1 MPAASYS
8 ALERLLHHLALGS
21 RAVAEFS
28 FDLDRQFLPPALADG
43 EDAASDGRHVFVCG
57 LARAGTTIVMRR
69 LHATGLFRSL
79 TYRDMPFVLAP
90 NLWRRLSRLAPRDIA
105 AAERAHGDRLTVD
118 ADSPEAL
125 DEVFWRVFAGSD
137 YIAPDHLHPH
147 HVEEPVLARF
157 RRYVAAIL
165 ASRRDGDSP
174 RRYLSKNNN
183 AILRLDALQ
192 RAFPRAAIVIPFR
205 DPLQHAQSLRAQH
218 RRFSRLQAEDKF
230 ARAYMGWLAHH
241 EFGLDHRP
249 FRFAASLADAGEADT
264 ARLDYWLDLWL
275 DTYAWLL
282 RTRPANAFF
291 VGYETLCAD
300 PLAWDRILARLD
312 IAPGHPSGEPFAPAA
327 PRPVAE
333 ADPARAARARDL
345 YRELAA
351 ASRIVLDAPARAAG

>member
-8 ALERLLHHLALGS
+8 ALERVLHRLALGS

-28 FDLDRQFLPPALADG
+28 FDLDRHFAPLIPAD
-43 EDAASDGRHVFVCG
+43 DAVSGGRHVFVCG

-90 NLWRRLSRLAPRDIA
+90 NLWQRLSRLAPRDIA
-105 AAERAHGDRLTVD
+105 AAERAHGDRLAVD

-125 DEVFWRVFAGSD
+125 DEVFWRVFTGSD

-165 ASRRDGDSP
+165 ASRRDGEGP

-205 DPLQHAQSLRAQH
+205 DPLQHAQSLRTQH
-218 RRFSRLQAEDKF
+218 RRFSRLQAEDEF

-249 FRFAASLADAGEADT
+249 FRFAAPQAAAADAT
-264 ARLDYWLDLWL
+264 HLDYWLDLWL

-300 PLAWDRILARLD
+300 PAAWDRILDRLA
-312 IAPGHPSGEPFAPAA
+312 IASGHPSGEAFTPAPL
-327 PRPVAE
+327 RPSVD
-333 ADPARAARARDL
+333 ADPARVARARGL
-345 YRELAA
+345 YGELAA
-351 ASRIVLDAPARAAG
+351 ASRAVL